1 MKQPIKA
8 KDLIDGNNQVLQSL
22 YEENIALILPFV
34 TGNGC
39 SLDEARDIYHQ
50 SLYLL
55 INGLEEGWIE
65 PSTGNIKL
73 NHYSIARVL
82 LQQVLAD
89 KKVDVTGMKHIH
101 EFIELDQSIIKL
113 RLAAVHSIDQLMK
126 TLAEPGRTVLK
137 ETVANQVSLS
147 DIAVRLNFSNVESAV
162 NNKHKAIQTLI
173 ESI

>member
-8 KDLIDGNNQVLQSL
+8 KDLIEGNSHALQSL
-22 YEENIALILPFV
+22 YEENIGLILPFA

-55 INGLEEGWIE
+55 ITGLEEGWIE
-65 PSTGNIKL
+65 PATGNIKL

-82 LQQVLAD
+82 LMQILAD
-89 KKVDVTGMKHIH
+89 KKVDVTGMRHIH
-101 EFIELDQSIIKL
+101 EFVELDPLVLKS
-113 RLAAVHSIDQLMK
+113 RLASIHNIEQLMK

-162 NNKHKAIQTLI
+162 TNKYKAIQSLI
-173 ESI
+173 DSM